1 MRSLSPGS
9 RSQRSHR
16 PRLPSIDNDDW
27 AEGGDHQ
34 GGSLLRKSASK
45 HSNAPKRPPKSQN
58 QAKKNYGAT
67 SNNDIKS
74 QQVLIR
80 GRKGYDNGNLDKLT
94 KIRNSKQQEYYSESG
109 SDSVDSRI
117 SSDFTRCVKV

>member
-1 MRSLSPGS
+1 MHP
-9 RSQRSHR
+9 
-16 PRLPSIDNDDW
+16 
-27 AEGGDHQ
+27 
-34 GGSLLRKSASK
+34 K
-45 HSNAPKRPPKSQN
+45 HLQIPPKRPPKSQN